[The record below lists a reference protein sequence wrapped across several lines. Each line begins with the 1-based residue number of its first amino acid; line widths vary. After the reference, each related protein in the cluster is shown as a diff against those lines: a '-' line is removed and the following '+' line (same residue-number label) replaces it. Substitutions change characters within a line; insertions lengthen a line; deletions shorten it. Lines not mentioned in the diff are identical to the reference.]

1 MLNIKNFGGKQF
13 FNRELSWLKFNE
25 RVLEEATDSDR
36 PMLER
41 LKFISIFANNLDE
54 FFMIRVAGVIN
65 QSENDVLTT
74 DDSGMTPDEQLEA
87 LSLSAHAL
95 VKRQY
100 SYLKSIFDG
109 LKPYNIGITDYSEL
123 SEKDKDWFKGYFHNF
138 IFPVITPL
146 GVDSAHPFP
155 MLANKTINI
164 AVALRNSV
172 TGEEKQA
179 IVPVP
184 GILPRF
190 MEVPNI
196 VVGKKFV
203 MLEDVIKNNLADF
216 FQGYVIREQLLFR
229 VTRDNDME
237 IDEDD
242 TDDLLVEVARS
253 LRKRKRGD
261 AVRIEISG
269 NSRRLRSF
277 IKAGTEVYDADIFK
291 IEGPLDCTCFFK
303 FFDLFGAEY
312 EFLRQA
318 SFTPVMPRVFL
329 ENENIFEVL
338 SERDVLLHH
347 PYMSFEPVINFV
359 RQAAE
364 DPQVLAIKQTLYRV
378 SGNSPIVRALAK
390 AAENGKQVTVLVEL
404 KARFDEENNI
414 QWARRLEEAGCHV
427 IYGLVGLKTHA
438 KISLVVRKEGSGIKR
453 YVHLGTGN
461 YNDSTAKIYTDMSLM
476 TTNGYLCS
484 DASAFFNVISG
495 YSDPPVWNKIAIA
508 PLGMR
513 ARIYELINRE
523 IEQARRGANSRIIAK
538 MNSLVDKGIVEMLYR
553 ASGAGVK
560 IDLIIRGVCVLR
572 PGVKGLSE
580 NITVRSIVGR
590 FLEHSRVFIFEN
602 NGDRE
607 VFLSSADW
615 MPRNIDRRVEILFPI
630 VDAGQITEVSNWI
643 DLTLKDNCKAWE
655 LQFDGDYKKIHAG
668 RHEKIKS
675 QRLLMEWI
683 IDANLDKRPQYQP
696 KIQPIKKQ

>member
-1 MLNIKNFGGKQF
+1 MLNVKNFAEKQF

-41 LKFISIFANNLDE
+41 LKFLSIFANNLDE
-54 FFMIRVAGVIN
+54 FFMIRVAGISRMSERDVI
-65 QSENDVLTT
+65 ET
-74 DDSGMTPDEQLEA
+74 DDSGMTPDQQLEA
-87 LSLSAHAL
+87 LSLATHAL
-95 VKRQY
+95 IKKQY
-100 SYLKSIFDG
+100 SYLKSILDG
-109 LKPYNIGITDYSEL
+109 LKSYNIGIVDYSQLNDQE
-123 SEKDKDWFKGYFHNF
+123 KDWFKGYFHNF

-155 MLANKTINI
+155 MVANKTINI
-164 AVALRNSV
+164 AVVLRNNTS
-172 TGEEKQA
+172 GEEKQA
-179 IVPVP
+179 IVQVP

-190 MEVPNI
+190 MEIPNAKT
-196 VVGKKFV
+196 GKKFV
-203 MLEDVIKNNLADF
+203 MLEEVIRHNLDDF
-216 FQGYVIREQLLFR
+216 FQGYTVREQLLFR
-229 VTRDNDME
+229 VTRDNDMT

-242 TDDLLVEVARS
+242 ADDLMLEVARS

-261 AVRIEISG
+261 AVRLETSG

-277 IKAGTEVYDADIFK
+277 IKAGTEVYDADIYK
-291 IEGPLDCTCFFK
+291 IDGPLDCTCFFK
-303 FFDLFGAEY
+303 FAELFGPEY

-318 SFTPVMPRVFL
+318 SFVPVVPRVFL
-329 ENENIFEVL
+329 ETESVFEAL
-338 SERDVLLHH
+338 DETDVLLHH
-347 PYMSFEPVINFV
+347 PYMSFEPVINFI

-364 DPQVLAIKQTLYRV
+364 DPGVLAIKQTLYRV

-414 QWARRLEEAGCHV
+414 QWARRLEESGCHV

-438 KISLVVRKEGSGIKR
+438 KISLVVRKVGSGIKR

-513 ARIYELINRE
+513 ARLYELIHRE
-523 IEQARRGANSRIIAK
+523 MNIAKRGGQGRIIAK
-538 MNSLVDKGIVEMLYR
+538 MNSLVDKGIVEQLYR
-553 ASGAGVK
+553 ASKLGVK
-560 IDLIIRGVCVLR
+560 IDLIVRGICVLR
-572 PGVKGLSE
+572 PGVNGLSE
-580 NITVRSIVGR
+580 NITVRSVVGR

-602 NGDRE
+602 GGERE

-630 VDAGQITEVSNWI
+630 VDAGQIEEICRWMDV
-643 DLTLKDNCKAWE
+643 TLKDNCKAWV
-655 LQFDGDYKKIHAG
+655 LQSDGDYKKLHSG
-668 RHEKIKS
+668 RSEKIKS
-675 QRLLMEWI
+675 QRVLMELI
-683 IDANLDKRPQYQP
+683 TEANRDKQP
-696 KIQPIKKQ
+696 HYLSKIRPIKKQ